1 MYSKIEVSGYIKV
14 ETGLHIGGS
23 DQFSAI
29 GSVDKPIFRDA
40 LTNLPM
46 IPGSSIKGKMRSLLA
61 KSLNSTRIVQSPDE
75 DTELLLRIFGS
86 AKKGNVKRSRL
97 IFTDCKLSNLKEL
110 KSFGVESPT
119 EVKFENSINRLT
131 AVANPR
137 QIERMIRG
145 SKFEFKLIYD
155 VENEMEVEED
165 FHVIAEGLT
174 MLQYDYLGGHGSR
187 GYGRISFEELDASV
201 VVGEVGDEKLAQ
213 IREKLRMCSDVLSG
227 V

>member
-14 ETGLHIGGS
+14 DTGLHIGGS

-29 GSVDKPIFRDA
+29 GSVDKPVFRDT

-61 KSLNSTRIVQSPDE
+61 KSLNSTRIVQSPDD
-75 DTELLLRIFGS
+75 DTELLLRLFGS
-86 AKKGNVKRSRL
+86 AKKGAVKRSRL

-145 SKFEFKLIYD
+145 SKFDFKLIYD

>member
-1 MYSKIEVSGYIKV
+1 MYSKIEVCGFIKI

-29 GSVDKPIFRDA
+29 GSVDKPVFRDA

-61 KSLNSTRIVQSPDE
+61 KAMNSTSIVQSPD
-75 DTELLLRIFGS
+75 DDSELLLRLFGS
-86 AKKGNVKRSRL
+86 AKKGHVKRSRL
-97 IFTDCKLSNLKEL
+97 IFSDCRLSNLKEL
-110 KSFGVESPT
+110 RSFGVESPT
-119 EVKFENSINRLT
+119 EVKFENSINRIT

-145 SKFEFKLIYD
+145 SRFDFNFIYD

-165 FHVIAEGLT
+165 FQVITEGIR

-187 GYGRISFEELDASV
+187 GYGRITFENLDASV
-201 VVGEVGDEKLAQ
+201 VVGEVSDGKLTQ

>member
-1 MYSKIEVSGYIKV
+1 MYSKIEVSGFIKI

-29 GSVDKPIFRDA
+29 GSVDKPVFRDA

-61 KSLNSTRIVQSPDE
+61 KAMNSTSIVQSPD
-75 DTELLLRIFGS
+75 DDSELLLRLFGS
-86 AKKGNVKRSRL
+86 AKKGHVKRSRL
-97 IFTDCKLSNLKEL
+97 IFSDCRLSNLKEL
-110 KSFGVESPT
+110 RSFGVESPT
-119 EVKFENSINRLT
+119 EVKFENSINRIT

-145 SKFEFKLIYD
+145 SRFDFNFIYD

-165 FHVIAEGLT
+165 FQVITEGIR

-187 GYGRISFEELDASV
+187 GYGRITFENLDASV
-201 VVGEVGDEKLAQ
+201 VVGEVSDGKLTQ